1 MAQPLTLKQIENDV
15 YNMLG
20 KAFDNE
26 YAKAMKPTYKKSW
39 SYGKYSIYKT
49 EYSIEFNRPHTT
61 TLAKGLTQEEA
72 DGFMKLLENY
82 DE

>member
-1 MAQPLTLKQIENDV
+1 MSKPLTIRQIEKDV
-15 YNMLG
+15 LNMLG
-20 KAFDNE
+20 KAFDHE
-26 YAKAMKPTYKKSW
+26 YRKARPPVYTKRW
-39 SYGKYSIYKT
+39 NYGRFNIYKT
-49 EYSIEFNRPHTT
+49 EYSIEFDRPHTT